1 MGMYT
6 EFHFRAHLKEDGS
19 ADDVMSWLANCAVSD
34 WDAVEAF
41 SAHPFFGSDMRWQA
55 LLRGSCA
62 VYQFAHPLIVRP
74 KDGPRYRGGPEW
86 DTNCYNEVLI
96 HSSFKNY
103 GNEIDLFLDWIR
115 PYIDARYGPEFI
127 GYSLYEED
135 VEPKLYY
142 SGALGED

>member
-19 ADDVMSWLANCAVSD
+19 AAKVMEWLDNLHWESKPFDDHPL
-34 WDAVEAF
+34 F
-41 SAHPFFGSDMRWQA
+41 SSPRWQA
-55 LLRGSCA
+55 VFNGAGAC
-62 VYQFAHPLIVRP
+62 YQFARPMAVRYVGE
-74 KDGPRYRGGPEW
+74 DRGPW
-86 DTNCYNEVLI
+86 DSYSYNELLI
-96 HSSFKNY
+96 HSSLKNY
-103 GNEIDLFLDWIR
+103 GNEIELFLDWIR

-142 SGALGED
+142 SGALVKD